1 MIKLKK
7 RQLYIIFFLIM
18 FFFMGARYVN
28 AEVEQIYLVP
38 IEGEVGPAMAS
49 FVSESIEEAE
59 INNASAII
67 FNIDTPGGQI
77 DSSIKISNSILE
89 TPIKT
94 IAYISDEAISAG
106 TIISISAEK
115 IYMSSSSTIGAAET
129 RPNEEKYISYWT
141 GKLRNVAQ
149 IRNRDSNLVASMA
162 DANIEIE
169 GVIDKDKLLTLTSK
183 EAKELEFI
191 DGIKDSIEEVQKAED
206 LSSNTIYE
214 LSPSF
219 QLRLASMSTSVT
231 ATSILLTLGFVGA
244 FIEIITPGFGFGG
257 GISLTAFGLYFTGVL
272 LAGLSNWVVI
282 AIFIIGIMLLI
293 LEVIVPGFGVPGVLG
308 IIAIM
313 ASIVM
318 ASTSIE
324 QALTSIIITAILI
337 VIVILLLLKF
347 LPKNNKFFDRI
358 TLSTSLDTS
367 SGYVSS
373 KDYDSYKGRLGV
385 TITPLRPAGS
395 IEVDSKRLDVV
406 SEGVYIEKN
415 QNVRIVKVEG
425 NRIIVRKAD

>member
-1 MIKLKK
+1 MIKMKK
-7 RQLYIIFFLIM
+7 RRSYIMFFLIM
-18 FFFMGARYVN
+18 IFFVGVHHVN
-28 AEVEQIYLVP
+28 AEAQQLYVVP
-38 IEGEVGPAMAS
+38 IKGEVGPAMAS

-59 INNASAII
+59 LNNAAAII
-67 FNIDTPGGQI
+67 FNINTPGGQI
-77 DSSIKISNSILE
+77 DSSIKISNSILD
-89 TPIKT
+89 TSIKT

-115 IYMSSSSTIGAAET
+115 VYMSPSSTIGAAET

-162 DANIEIE
+162 DANIEIK

-183 EAKELEFI
+183 EAMELEFI
-191 DGIKDSIEEVQKAED
+191 DGIEDSIEQVQKAED
-206 LSSNTIYE
+206 FSNNTIYE

-219 QLRLASMSTSVT
+219 QLRLASMATSVT

-244 FIEIITPGFGFGG
+244 FIEIITPGFGLGG

-293 LEVIVPGFGVPGVLG
+293 LEVIVPGFGVPGILG

-318 ASTSIE
+318 ASSSIE
-324 QALTSIIITAILI
+324 QALTSIIITVILI

-358 TLSTSLDTS
+358 TLSTSLNTS

-373 KDYDSYKGRLGV
+373 KNYDSYNGRLGV

-395 IEVDSKRLDVV
+395 IEVDGKRLDVV
-406 SEGVYIEKN
+406 SEGVYIEKD
-415 QNVRIVKVEG
+415 QNVKIVKVEG